1 VCDLFAHAFFTP
13 KNMALL
19 ALNVDKTELILTSS
33 VSNDILDRWLNDVHL
48 STYNYLQLD
57 YTRNCC
63 SSNALSFKI
72 YPEYPFGID
81 INYDGVYIPGGLTVN
96 DAVIEFGITG
106 IDESLIASATITTN
120 ENNPSTGVFETL
132 DKTANEV
139 VSGITSLYY
148 LIGGANFDITVTITT
163 TEGITYTLVY
173 TVNPGTSFVNPA
185 LDTEITLTS
194 VTNNSTGVPAVDSNT
209 AEIIFDLDALN
220 QTSSDDMLLDGVY
233 NIGISL
239 VTTTTTEVDSI
250 NQFFNIRLNCIITT
264 LVADLLTDNTAFMLV
279 QALNTADSCNMTAEQ
294 KCTLYDALIRKLT
307 AMGQTKS
314 VQKLGCKCGCK

>member
-1 VCDLFAHAFFTP
+1 
-13 KNMALL
+13 MAQL

-33 VSNDILDRWLNDVHL
+33 VAGDILDRWLNEPHL
-48 STYNYLQLD
+48 PTYNYLQLD
-57 YTRNCC
+57 VTRNCC
-63 SSNALSFKI
+63 SSNALSFKV

-81 INYDGVYIPGGLTVN
+81 INYDGVYTPGGLTVN

-139 VSGITSLYY
+139 VTGITSLYY
-148 LIGGANFDITVTITT
+148 LIGGANFNITVTITT
-163 TEGITYTLVY
+163 TEGITYTIIF

-194 VTNNSTGVPAVDSNT
+194 FTNDSIAVPEVDYNT
-209 AEIIFDLDALN
+209 AEIIFDLEALN
-220 QTSSDDMLLDGVY
+220 QISSDNMLLDGVY
-233 NIGISL
+233 NVGISL
-239 VTTTTTEVDSI
+239 VKTTDTEVDSI
-250 NQFFNIRLNCIITT
+250 NNFFNIRLNCIITT
-264 LVADLLTDNTAFMLV
+264 LVSDNLTDNTAFMLV
-279 QALNTADSCNMTAEQ
+279 QALNTADSCNMTAAQ
-294 KCTLYDALIRKLT
+294 KCALYDALIRKLT

-314 VQKLGCKCGCK
+314 VQRLGCKCGCK